1 MLLFLLLSG
10 WINSARASSFA
21 HTSAWL
27 NLVHYQKTLT
37 GFKSEADGASFFLAR
52 DGRTNPAAE
61 LAATINA
68 LQDTTK
74 TYGRIKAPAAC
85 VFPARKLL
93 LERQGHTF
101 PAVDCPDY
109 QGWRQGLPVTK
120 LSLVFATAYPN
131 NPASMFGH
139 TFLRLNG
146 PGEGKA
152 LLDYVVNFAATTG
165 EAGGVEFALF
175 GVFGGYE
182 GHYSLAPYFIKV
194 NEYNHGEARDLW
206 EYPVSLGPAAIDLLL
221 AHLWE
226 LEASTHF
233 DYYFFDEN
241 CSWQIL
247 RLLEAADPTWK
258 LTERQPF
265 YVIPGDTVKVLQKA
279 GKLGEPVFRPSLRKT
294 WLARGEP
301 RTATEKMDGELQR
314 FRLMERLEGL
324 SETDK
329 EAYHQLLTLRA
340 KDPTRPAEV
349 SVAAASNRPDQGHG
363 LRRFSLTQGDGFR
376 RGELR
381 LAQHDLLD
389 QDLGHER
396 WSQLDV
402 LRASVDE
409 KKGRGILRELTLAD
423 VVSLHPWDKLGWRP
437 SWYLR
442 FGAETPRELDCEK
455 CTTAAFHAGLG
466 TSWRFIDE
474 RVVLGFFGAS
484 RAYGYELTSAA
495 GFKSLLGV
503 AGERWKILTTLERLW
518 GISEGD
524 FPWQLDL
531 AGSWSFNADWALRVF
546 TTQRLLERQVRPLE
560 SGLSL
565 QFYF

>member
-1 MLLFLLLSG
+1 MLLFLFLSG
-10 WINSARASSFA
+10 WIHSARAHSP
-21 HTSAWL
+21 AWL
-27 NLVHYQKTLT
+27 NLVHYQETLT
-37 GFKSEADGASFFLAR
+37 GYKSEADGAGFFLAR
-52 DGRTNPAAE
+52 NGRTNPQAE
-61 LAATINA
+61 LEATIKA

-85 VFPARKLL
+85 VFPARKMY
-93 LERQGHTF
+93 LESLGHTF
-101 PAVDCPDY
+101 PPVDCPDY
-109 QGWRQGLPVTK
+109 QGWRKGLPVTK
-120 LSLVFATAYPN
+120 VSLVFATAYPN

-206 EYPVSLGPAAIDLLL
+206 EYPVELSPQGIDLLL

-247 RLLEAADPTWK
+247 RLLEAADPSWK
-258 LTERQPF
+258 LTESTPF
-265 YVIPGDTVKVLQKA
+265 YIIPGDTVKVLQKK
-279 GKLGEPVFRPSLRKT
+279 GKLGEPVFRPSLRRT

-301 RTATEKMDGELQR
+301 RTSTEKMDGELQR
-314 FRLMERLEGL
+314 FRLNERLEGL
-324 SETDK
+324 SDAEK
-329 EAYHQLLTLRA
+329 ESYHQLLTKRA
-340 KDPTRPAEV
+340 QDPTPPTEV
-349 SVAAASNRPDQGHG
+349 SVAPATNRPDQGHG
-363 LRRFSLTQGDGFR
+363 LRRLSLTQGDGFR

-381 LAQHDLLD
+381 MAQHDLLD
-389 QDLGHER
+389 RDQGHER

-402 LRASVDE
+402 LRLSADE
-409 KKGRGILRELTLAD
+409 RAGEVFLRELNLAD

-437 SWYLR
+437 SWFLK
-442 FGAETPRELDCEK
+442 FGVETPRELLCEK
-455 CTTAAFHAGLG
+455 CTTAAFHGALG
-466 TSWRFIDE
+466 TSWRLQEE
-474 RVVLGFFGAS
+474 RIVLGLFAATK
-484 RAYGYELTSAA
+484 AYGYQLTSAA
-495 GFKSLLGV
+495 GMRGLAGW
-503 AGERWKILTTLERLW
+503 AGERWKILGTLERLW

-524 FPWQLDL
+524 FPWQMDL
-531 AGSWSFNADWALRVF
+531 TGSWSFNDEWALRLF
-546 TTQRLLERQVRPLE
+546 TIRQLKERQVRSLE

-565 QFYF
+565 QYYF

>member
-1 MLLFLLLSG
+1 MILFLLLSG
-10 WINSARASSFA
+10 WIHSARASSLA

-37 GFKSEADGASFFLAR
+37 GFKSEADGAGFFLAR
-52 DGRTNPAAE
+52 DGRSHPQAE
-61 LAATINA
+61 LAATIKA
-68 LQDTTK
+68 LQDTTQ

-85 VFPARKLL
+85 VFPARKLF
-93 LERQGHTF
+93 LEKHGHTF
-101 PAVDCPDY
+101 PAVACPDY
-109 QGWRQGLPVTK
+109 EGWRKGLPVTK
-120 LSLVFATAYPN
+120 ISLVFATAYPN

-206 EYPVSLGPAAIDLLL
+206 EYPVTLAPAAIDLLL

-241 CSWQIL
+241 CSWQIM

-258 LTERQPF
+258 LTERTPF
-265 YVIPGDTVKVLQKA
+265 YIIPGDTVKVLQRE
-279 GKLGEPVFRPSLRKT
+279 GKLGVPVFRPSLRKT
-294 WLARGEP
+294 WLARPEP
-301 RTATEKMDGELQR
+301 QTATEKMDGELQR
-314 FRLMERLEGL
+314 FRLNERLEGL

-329 EAYHQLLTLRA
+329 EAYHQLLTQRA
-340 KDPTRPAEV
+340 KDPTPPAEV
-349 SVAAASNRPDQGHG
+349 FVAPASNRPDQGHG
-363 LRRFSLTQGDGFR
+363 LRRLALTQGDGFR

-389 QDLGHER
+389 NDQGHER

-402 LRASVDE
+402 LRMSADE
-409 KKGRGILRELTLAD
+409 KDGRVFLREVTLAD

-437 SWYLR
+437 SWYLK
-442 FGAETPRELDCEK
+442 FGAENLCEK
-455 CTTAAFHAGLG
+455 CITGAFHGGLG
-466 TSWRFIDE
+466 TSWRFQNE
-474 RVVLGFFGAS
+474 RVVLGLFAAT
-484 RAYGYELTSAA
+484 RAYAYHLTSAA
-495 GFKSLLGV
+495 GARGLVGL
-503 AGERWKILTTLERLW
+503 AGERWKILSTVERLW

-524 FPWQLDL
+524 FPWQMDV
-531 AGSWSFNADWALRVF
+531 AGSWSFNSYWALRLF
-546 TTQRLLERQVRPLE
+546 TTQRLIERQVRPFE

-565 QFYF
+565 QYYF